1 VSVADSPAVAARP
14 DAPPALGNE
23 AFVRQTLLRA
33 FVVPIVVMLGFI
45 AILGLQIRRLVTQSA
60 ELEHTDRVISTGQ
73 NTLRLI
79 VDMETGLRGYLLN
92 GLAVFLEPYSQ
103 AKSMIG
109 PSLAKLSAS
118 VANEPEQ
125 HARVEEIRRLEE
137 AWLVQSNYEV
147 ARRLLIGR
155 DNTASLREKQLMDDL
170 RSNFDDFLETEERR
184 HVELSAAA
192 KQTRLLAALSAVV
205 LALTVG
211 GSFGYY
217 NRLQLRRLSEN
228 YRAQQVHLDEARS
241 VAEKANLAKD
251 NFLAMLSHELRN
263 PLNTLMLS
271 SQSMRRGEALP
282 EGKARALMAIEHSVK
297 DLERMI
303 ADLLDSSRIV
313 SGKLAIEIRPLPA
326 GLLIQN
332 AVDTVRASADAKNIK
347 LTTEMDAGGPLV
359 YVDPDR
365 IQQVLWNLLSNAIK
379 FTPVGGEV
387 RIGSHLTADAVQIR
401 ISDNGAGI
409 APEDLPRVFGRFWQA
424 ESLAGRA
431 RSGLGLGLSI
441 SRSLVELHGGT
452 LSAYS
457 DGAGRGATFAMTL
470 PIHPA

>member
-1 VSVADSPAVAARP
+1 M
-14 DAPPALGNE
+14 GNE

-33 FVVPIVVMLGFI
+33 FVVPIIAMLGFV
-45 AILGLQIRRLVTQSA
+45 AVLGLQVRRLVIQTA
-60 ELEHTDRVISTGQ
+60 ELEHTDRVISAGQ
-73 NTLRLI
+73 NTLRLV
-79 VDMETGLRGYLLN
+79 VDMETGLRGFLLN
-92 GLAVFLEPYSQ
+92 GIAAFLDPYSQ
-103 AKSMIG
+103 AKSKIG

-118 VANEPEQ
+118 VANEPAQ
-125 HARVEEIRRLEE
+125 HARIEEIRRLEA
-137 AWLVQSNYEV
+137 AWLAQSNDEV
-147 ARRLLIGR
+147 VSRMKMGR
-155 DNTASLREKQLMDDL
+155 DNAAALREKALMDSL
-170 RSNFDDFLETEERR
+170 RSDFDDFLHSEELT
-184 HVELSAAA
+184 HVRLAAAA
-192 KQTRLLAALSAVV
+192 KQTRWLAALSAVV

-228 YRAQQVHLDEARS
+228 YRAQQMHLDEART
-241 VAEKANLAKD
+241 VAETANLAKD

-263 PLNTLMLS
+263 PLNTLILS
-271 SQSMRRGEALP
+271 SQSMRRGDPLP
-282 EGKARALMAIEHSVK
+282 EGKARALKAIERCVG

-326 GLLIQN
+326 GVLIQN
-332 AVDTVRASADAKNIK
+332 AVDAVRASADAKKIRL
-347 LTTEMDAGGPLV
+347 LTDVGPISAPLQ
-359 YVDPDR
+359 VDPDR

-379 FTPVGGEV
+379 FTPAGGEV
-387 RIGSHLTADAVQIR
+387 RVSLHNSAEALR
-401 ISDNGAGI
+401 IKVSDNGAGI

-452 LSAYS
+452 LNAYS
-457 DGAGRGATFAMTL
+457 EGVGRGSTFEVTL